1 MIVLVGKTCSGKSTV
16 ADILE
21 EQYDIRRVRTYTTRP
36 CREGET
42 NEYHFISDE
51 EFEKLKAEGFFFET
65 TQYTVAN
72 GDIWHYGTAKSD
84 LCDECCIVMNPDGVK
99 KSKRLLDEK
108 YLVNVI
114 YLNVSEGIQWNRLRE
129 RGQDADESA
138 RRIEADKVDFANIE
152 SYYDLAITTDYLMP
166 KVVADMISFIVN
178 EYF

>member
-1 MIVLVGKTCSGKSTV
+1 
-16 ADILE
+16 
-21 EQYDIRRVRTYTTRP
+21 
-36 CREGET
+36 
-42 NEYHFISDE
+42 
-51 EFEKLKAEGFFFET
+51 
-65 TQYTVAN
+65 
-72 GDIWHYGTAKSD
+72 
-84 LCDECCIVMNPDGVK
+84 MNPDGVK